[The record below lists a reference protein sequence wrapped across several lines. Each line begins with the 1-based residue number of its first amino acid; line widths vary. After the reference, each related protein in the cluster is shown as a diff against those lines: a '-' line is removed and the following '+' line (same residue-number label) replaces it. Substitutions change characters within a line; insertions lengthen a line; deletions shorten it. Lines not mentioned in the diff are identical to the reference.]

1 MNKIRICCNKGTK
14 TIEMDLEKPNWAG
27 ENFHDHETKRVLL
40 AGNLMTSSA
49 KGTNKVQLS
58 TINRK
63 RPNSLTGQI
72 ISTRRGTALTKIG

>member
-1 MNKIRICCNKGTK
+1 MTKIRICCNKGTK
-14 TIEMDLEKPNWAG
+14 ITEMDMQKPNWAG
-27 ENFHDHETKRVLL
+27 ETFHDHESKKILL

-58 TINRK
+58 TIDRK

-72 ISTRRGTALTKIG
+72 ISTRRGTALTKID

>member
-14 TIEMDLEKPNWAG
+14 IIEMELKKLNWAG
-27 ENFHDHETKRVLL
+27 EDFHEHETQRVLL

-49 KGTNKVQLS
+49 KGTNTVQLG

-63 RPNSLTGQI
+63 RPNSLKGRI
-72 ISTRRGTALTKIG
+72 ISSRRGTSLTKLG